1 MSKTPPTKRKTP
13 ASSRVSKEQTH
24 VTYGEDAYPFLSE
37 ALFVLNVAQL
47 APVIAVDTETNAGDC
62 RDGRGFVRGVSIAF
76 KVEGEGYSHYYP
88 FSHAVGGNFDNRTLG
103 LLKQVLEAAPALCF
117 HNAKFDIVAL
127 QTLGINVLNTWF
139 FDTMIGAQ
147 LVNENQPM
155 RKDLDSVALHYLGEH
170 GKISE
175 PALDKEK
182 KNGFPNSTAAFVKE
196 YAEKDAESTYRLG
209 EVLLPM
215 VFEEAGEDYWNHKQ
229 DLIRVLIAME
239 RRGVRVNTELAS
251 ELAGYGRTRLEQLKS
266 DMGLNPGSKKDLEE
280 ALIGR
285 LQLPVVKTTPK
296 GAPSFDKFA
305 MALYEPLLEKTNNP
319 LGQQLTEYRGWQKS
333 VSSYYQAYL
342 DLLSPDGRLRCNYR
356 LDTTRTGRFSC
367 TEPNLQQV
375 PKVTDKPWNGRV
387 KECLIAQPGYVLIE
401 FDYSQLELR
410 LGTAYAREKGLIEVF
425 ADPDRDFFTE
435 LSETLGWKRQDCKT
449 FVYSV
454 QYGGSKKRI
463 SDVFGVSQQEAQKM
477 IDQYYRNYPGFK
489 RITQQA
495 SMKAEAN
502 GKVRLWSGRYRHFIN
517 GAQEGYKALNSIIQG
532 GSADVMEKVMVR
544 LYKEVDHEEEC
555 RLLMQV
561 HDAVTFEIRED
572 LVDEYSERIIS
583 VMTDVDGATGMTWG
597 VRFAVD
603 GHILD
608 SK

>member
-1 MSKTPPTKRKTP
+1 M
-13 ASSRVSKEQTH
+13 E
-24 VTYGEDAYPFLSE
+24 YPHE
-37 ALFVLNVAQL
+37 REGVFVLNVAQL

-76 KVEGEGYSHYYP
+76 TYDGEGYSHYFPYR
-88 FSHAVGGNFDNRTLG
+88 HAHGGNYDGANLA
-103 LLKQVLEAAPALCF
+103 LLRQVLEAAPALCF

-127 QTLGINVLNTWF
+127 QTLGIDVLNTWF

-147 LVNENQPM
+147 LVNENQPL

-182 KNGFPNSTAAFVKE
+182 KTGFPNSTAAFVKE

-209 EVLLPM
+209 EVLLPQ
-215 VFEEAGEDYWNHKQ
+215 VYEEAGEDYWNHKQ

-251 ELAGYGRTRLEQLKS
+251 ELAGYGRSRLEQLKI
-266 DMGLNPGSKKDLEE
+266 DMGLNPGSKKDLQE
-280 ALIGR
+280 ALIDR
-285 LQLPVVKTTPK
+285 LGLPVVKRSEKTQ
-296 GAPSFDKFA
+296 APSFDKFA
-305 MALYEPLLEKTNNP
+305 MALYEPMLEKSGSP
-319 LGQQLTEYRGWQKS
+319 LASQLTEYRGWQKS

-387 KECLIAQPGYVLIE
+387 KECLVPQDGYVLME

-410 LGTAYAREKGLIEVF
+410 LGTAYAKERGLIEVF

-435 LSETLGWKRQDCKT
+435 LSENLGWKRQDCKT

-489 RITQQA
+489 KITQQA

-517 GAQEGYKALNSIIQG
+517 GRQEGYKALNSIIQG

-544 LYKEVDHEEEC
+544 LYKEVDHEDEC

-572 LVDEYSERIIS
+572 LVDEYSTRIID
-583 VMTDVDGATGMTWG
+583 VMTDVDRSTGMNWG
-597 VRFAVD
+597 VKFAVD
-603 GHILD
+603 GHRLE

>member
-1 MSKTPPTKRKTP
+1 MTTATKTSKKPMSQT
-13 ASSRVSKEQTH
+13 SKEQEN
-24 VTYGEDAYPFLSE
+24 VIYGELAYPHLSQGT
-37 ALFVLNVAQL
+37 LVLNVAQL
-47 APVIAVDTETNAGDC
+47 ASVIAVDTETNARDC
-62 RDGRGFVRGVSIAF
+62 RDGRGFVRGVSVAF
-76 KVEGEGYSHYYP
+76 TVEGEGYSHYYP
-88 FSHAVGGNFDNRTLG
+88 FRHAVGDNYDSHLLG

-127 QTLGINVLNTWF
+127 QSLGIDVLNTWF

-147 LVNENQPM
+147 LVNENQPI

-182 KNGFPNSTAAFVKE
+182 KTGFHNSTAAFVKE

-209 EVLLPM
+209 EVLLPK
-215 VFEEAGEDYWNHKQ
+215 VYEEAGEGYWSHKQ

-239 RRGVRVNTELAS
+239 RRGVKVNTELAS

-266 DMGLNPGSKKDLEE
+266 DMGLNPGSKKDLQE
-280 ALIGR
+280 AMIDR
-285 LQLPVVKTTPK
+285 LGLPVVKETPK

-305 MALYEPLLEKTNNP
+305 MALYEPMLEKTNSP
-319 LGQQLTEYRGWQKS
+319 LASQLTEYRGWQKS
-333 VSSYYQAYL
+333 VSSYYQAYI

-387 KECLIAQPGYVLIE
+387 KECLIPQDGYVLME

-410 LGTAYAREKGLIEVF
+410 LGTAYAKERGLIEVF

-435 LSETLGWKRQDCKT
+435 LSENLGWKRQDCKT

-463 SDVFGVSQQEAQKM
+463 SDVFGVSQNEAQKM

-544 LYKEVDHEEEC
+544 LHKEVDHEDEC

-572 LVDEYSERIIS
+572 LVDAYSERIIS
-583 VMTDVDGATGMTWG
+583 VMTDVDGATGMNWG

-603 GHILD
+603 GHRLE